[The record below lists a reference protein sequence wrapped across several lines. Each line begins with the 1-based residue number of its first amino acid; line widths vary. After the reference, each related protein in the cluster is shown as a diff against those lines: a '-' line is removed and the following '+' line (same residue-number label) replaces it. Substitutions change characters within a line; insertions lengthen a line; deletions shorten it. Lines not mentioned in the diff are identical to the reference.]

1 VEAWTTLASDY
12 TVRTVAAA
20 ALLLGVTSGA
30 LGSFA
35 VLRKQSLLGD
45 VLSHAALPGVALG
58 FLIAGGRSFAGILTG
73 ALATGVAAALL
84 MLLLARRSRL
94 KTDAALGIALGTF
107 FAAGVVLLSYVQGR
121 AGAGQAGL
129 ETFLFGQAAAVLRS
143 DLALMAGIAAAAL
156 ILVAAFWK
164 EFAVTTFDPA
174 FAASLGLPVVW
185 LEAAMTAMI
194 ALAVVLGLQMVG
206 VVLMSAMIVAPAVA
220 ARQWTDRLGPMV
232 VLAATFG
239 AIGGLAGALTS
250 ALARGLATGPL
261 IVLAL
266 TALAAVSLAFAP
278 RRGLVAALLRR
289 RRERR
294 ALGERRVLEALDALA
309 RHHDDPAYP
318 AEEGMLDAYLGTASR
333 PTLARLLRR
342 GAVRRARHRPDEG
355 DHWRLSADGR
365 REAAALRS
373 TGPRGPDEED
383 RS

>member
-1 VEAWTTLASDY
+1 MEGWAALASDY

-58 FLIAGGRSFAGILTG
+58 FLIAGGRSFAGILAG
-73 ALATGVAAALL
+73 ALTTGVAAALL

-156 ILVAAFWK
+156 VLVAAFWK

-174 FAASLGLPVVW
+174 FAASLGLPVAW

-220 ARQWTDRLGPMV
+220 ARQWTDRLGTMV
-232 VLAATFG
+232 VLAAAFG
-239 AIGGLAGALTS
+239 AIGGLVGAVTS

-266 TALAAVSLAFAP
+266 TALAAASLAFAP

-309 RHHDDPAYP
+309 RRHDDPAYP
-318 AEEGMLDAYLGTASR
+318 AEESMLDAYLGTASR
-333 PTLARLLRR
+333 PTLDRLRRR
-342 GAVRRARHRPDEG
+342 GAVRRTRHRPDEG

-365 REAAALRS
+365 REVAALRS
-373 TGPRGPDEED
+373 TGPRGPDGED
-383 RS
+383 RP

>member
-1 VEAWTTLASDY
+1 MEGWAALASDY

-58 FLIAGGRSFAGILTG
+58 FLIAGGRSFAGILAG

-156 ILVAAFWK
+156 VLVAAFWK

-174 FAASLGLPVVW
+174 FAASLGLPVAW

-220 ARQWTDRLGPMV
+220 ARQWTDRLGTMV
-232 VLAATFG
+232 VLAAAFG
-239 AIGGLAGALTS
+239 AIGGLVGAVTS

-266 TALAAVSLAFAP
+266 TALAAASLAFAP

-289 RRERR
+289 RRDRR

-309 RHHDDPAYP
+309 RRHDDPAYP
-318 AEEGMLDAYLGTASR
+318 AEESMLDAYLGTASR
-333 PTLARLLRR
+333 PTLDRLRRR
-342 GAVRRARHRPDEG
+342 GAVRRTRHRPDEG

-365 REAAALRS
+365 REVAALRS
-373 TGPRGPDEED
+373 TGPRGPDGED
-383 RS
+383 RP